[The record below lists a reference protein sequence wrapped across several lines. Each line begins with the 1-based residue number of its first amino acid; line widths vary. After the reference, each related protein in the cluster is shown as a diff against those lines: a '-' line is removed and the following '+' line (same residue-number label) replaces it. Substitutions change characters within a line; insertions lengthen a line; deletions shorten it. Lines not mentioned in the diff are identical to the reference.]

1 MAGIGTGWLIAGLVA
16 PLVGSA
22 FSFNRA
28 SKQRKEARSA
38 TNLAQAAMDKA
49 RKRTEMNK
57 FGKLAINKDIY
68 KDQRDSVTAASAQ
81 VTQAAAEGDPRGVG
95 ATAGRISAQSQAMQ
109 QQITIAQNQ
118 EAQKLEL
125 IKAQEDSRLADEA
138 MKIDMG
144 EANQLFGTANTL
156 NTMAAESTKQGVKG
170 FTDAAQLGIKIGMRG
185 VGSGAGKNQL
195 GRLGRFAMN
204 KNSALKSEQEG
215 IRDAI
220 LKATG
225 GGVGYER
232 FNSLLGNEKFMEFR
246 ESLEKGGLDIGGDWG
261 SDWISGQALN
271 FFSPDD
277 FKFIRENYK
286 GL

>member
-38 TNLAQAAMDKA
+38 TNLAQQAMDKA

-118 EAQKLEL
+118 EAQKIEL
-125 IKAQEDSRLADEA
+125 IKAQEDARLADEA
-138 MKIDMG
+138 MRIDMG

-170 FTDAAQLGIKIGMRG
+170 LTDAAQLGIKIGMRG
-185 VGSGAGKNQL
+185 VGSGAGRNQA
-195 GRLGRFAMN
+195 GRLGRYAMREGSFAN
-204 KNSALKSEQEG
+204 EQEG
-215 IRDAI
+215 LRDAI
-220 LKATG
+220 LKATAG
-225 GGVGYER
+225 GTGYER

-246 ESLEKGGLDIGGDWG
+246 ESLEKGGLDLGGDWG
-261 SDWISGQALN
+261 SDWIEGQALN